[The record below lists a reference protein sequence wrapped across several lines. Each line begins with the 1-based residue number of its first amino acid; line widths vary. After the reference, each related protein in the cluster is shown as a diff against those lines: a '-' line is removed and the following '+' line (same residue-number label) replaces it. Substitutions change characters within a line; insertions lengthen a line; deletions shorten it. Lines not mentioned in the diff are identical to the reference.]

1 MCGFAGRLHRQP
13 MPAEPMQAVARR
25 MNSCLR
31 HRGPDMEGYWTDPQR
46 LLTLAFSRLAI
57 QDLSPAANQPMHSE
71 SGRFT
76 IVYNGEI
83 YNAGELCRRIHRDA
97 ASFRTHSDTEVL
109 LACFESL
116 GLEPTLQAANGM
128 FAFALWDATTRSL
141 FLVRDRLGKKPLH
154 YSLADDCLTFASEIK
169 ALLRADT
176 RPHTVSREATEAY
189 FQLTYIPA
197 PLTIFEDVRK
207 VRPGHIL
214 EVKADLSTREW
225 PYWSVEAVLR
235 AQSRRRQ
242 SHRDALEQAAALLED
257 AVRCR
262 LVSDV
267 PVGVLLSGGV
277 DSSLVAFMLSK
288 RLNISLQTFT
298 IGLEDEVLDEAE
310 AARAIARRL
319 GVQHRVLTLSRQDA
333 LELVDSAMS
342 VLDEPFGD
350 PSSVPMYAV
359 CRLARSGAT
368 VLLTGDGG
376 DEVFGGYTRYL
387 WGTGWRGAV
396 AHLYARYRRMRPA
409 LSNSQVALEVYRRL
423 MTVGSEGGSASPGF
437 LKRWAAGFGRL
448 PKLTV
453 LEYLRY
459 LDFQLYL
466 PDDILV
472 KTDRMSMA
480 NSVELR
486 SPFLDYRLVEFSW
499 RLANDA
505 LVSGSV
511 RKPITRELFV
521 RHIGPE
527 HLQAAKHGFALPIGQ
542 WLAGPLRP
550 QLEEAVDWVAELP
563 GLPLDA
569 AELRRMLSGLR
580 AQDMMTA
587 YRLWVVYAYWRWART
602 WRTVAPQETRA

>member
-1 MCGFAGRLHRQP
+1 MCGFSGRLHRDP
-13 MPAEPMQAVARR
+13 MPAEPLREVVRR
-25 MNSCLR
+25 MSSCLR
-31 HRGPDMEGYWTDPQR
+31 HRGPDMEGYWTDPKGM
-46 LLTLAFSRLAI
+46 LALGFSRLAI

-83 YNAGELCRRIHRDA
+83 YNADELRRRIQRA
-97 ASFRTHSDTEVL
+97 PGSFRTHSDTEVL
-109 LACFESL
+109 LACVESL
-116 GLEPTLQAANGM
+116 GLEATLRAVNGM
-128 FAFALWDATTRSL
+128 FAFALWDGVASSL

-154 YSLADDCLTFASEIK
+154 YSLERDGLTFASEIK
-169 ALLRADT
+169 AILRAGAGA
-176 RPHTVSREATEAY
+176 HTVSREATEAY

-214 EVKADLSTREW
+214 EIKADLSTREW
-225 PYWSVEAVLR
+225 PYWSVDALLH
-235 AQSRRRQ
+235 AQGDRRQ
-242 SHRDALEQAAALLED
+242 SHRDAVEQAATLLED

-267 PVGVLLSGGV
+267 PVAVLLSGGV
-277 DSSLVAFMLSK
+277 DSSLVAHTLAK
-288 RLNISLQTFT
+288 RLHISLQTFT
-298 IGLEDEVLDEAE
+298 IGLEDKRLDEADQ
-310 AARAIARRL
+310 AYSLAHAL
-319 GVQHRVLTLSRQDA
+319 GVQHTPLQLCRQDA
-333 LELVDSAMS
+333 VGLLECVTGF
-342 VLDEPFGD
+342 LDEPFGD
-350 PSSVPMYAV
+350 YSAIPTYAI
-359 CRLARSGAT
+359 CRLARVGAT

-387 WGTGWRGAV
+387 WGTGWRNDV

-423 MTVGSEGGSASPGF
+423 MTVGSDGGSAAPEF
-437 LKRWAAGFGRL
+437 LKRWAAGFDQL
-448 PKLTV
+448 PPLSV

-486 SPFLDYRLVEFSW
+486 SPFLDYRLVELSW

-505 LVSGSV
+505 LVRGDM
-511 RKPITRELFV
+511 RKRITRELFV
-521 RHIGPE
+521 RAFGPKR
-527 HLQAAKHGFALPIGQ
+527 LQKEKHGFGLPIGD
-542 WLAGPLRP
+542 WFLGPMRP
-550 QLEEAVDWVAELP
+550 QAEAAVDDLSRRP
-563 GLPLDA
+563 DLPL
-569 AELRRMLSGLR
+569 SGKQLR
-580 AQDMMTA
+580 AILADLRSGTQTA
-587 YRLWVVYAYWRWART
+587 AHRMWLVYAFWRWSQLWERPA
-602 WRTVAPQETRA
+602 A